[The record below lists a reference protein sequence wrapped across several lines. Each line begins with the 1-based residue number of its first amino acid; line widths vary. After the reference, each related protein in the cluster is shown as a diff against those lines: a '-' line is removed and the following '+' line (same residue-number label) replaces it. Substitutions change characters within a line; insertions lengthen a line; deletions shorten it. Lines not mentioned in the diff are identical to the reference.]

1 MSGSRFNKILVVA
14 TEFLCALLLILI
26 AVLTIAQVIMRYV
39 FSYPFT
45 WSEELSIA
53 AFIYLAFLGIGV
65 AFAQNKHLWVEAFVE
80 MLPQPIRKVV
90 NGIVLA
96 LTAAFLLLVGALMV
110 KVMFVTSKVGITTAA
125 LEIPKAFIYLS
136 LPLGFAL
143 FLIQVLRRLRNLG
156 RAQ

>member
-1 MSGSRFNKILVVA
+1 MSESKFNKILVGIA
-14 TEFLCALLLILI
+14 EFLCALLLIFI
-26 AVLTIAQVIMRYV
+26 AVLTISQVIMRYV

-65 AFAQNKHLWVEAFVE
+65 AFAQNRHLWVEAFVD
-80 MLPQPIRKVV
+80 MLPPSVRKVV
-90 NGIVLA
+90 DGIVLG
-96 LTAAFLLLVGALMV
+96 LTAGFLLLVGVLMV

-125 LEIPKAFIYLS
+125 LEIPKALIYLS

-143 FLIQVLRRLRNLG
+143 FLIQVLMKLRNLG